1 MVIPSPPQKVHPS
14 HPRVGKFEQGLLNF
28 PPPLMNPGG
37 KTPHKSAKLFASR
50 SPPTLTTHYEITSHG
65 HRYAL
70 RQPCNLIPSSFN
82 RLCPI
87 DVRREADRSR
97 MSVLQRQPFEIANN
111 PGDAIHIVDPSNE
124 ILFLERYLSNW
135 YLIDDGML
143 KNLFESG
150 VISFFENV
158 KKKKYLF
165 EYRSNIF
172 LSRLNNFYI
181 DVYYFIFNFDL
192 LEFVEIVD

>member
-1 MVIPSPPQKVHPS
+1 MVIPSPRQNVHPS
-14 HPRVGKFEQGLLNF
+14 HPRVGKFEQELLNF

-37 KTPHKSAKLFASR
+37 KTPHKSAKLFAPR

-135 YLIDDGML
+135 SML
-143 KNLFESG
+143 VWCVETSLRKWSNFFFWECEEEKVL
-150 VISFFENV
+150 VWISI
-158 KKKKYLF
+158 KYLF
-165 EYRSNIF
+165 IAS
-172 LSRLNNFYI
+172 
-181 DVYYFIFNFDL
+181 
-192 LEFVEIVD
+192 

>member
-37 KTPHKSAKLFASR
+37 KTPHKSAKLFAPR

-135 YLIDDGML
+135 SML
-143 KNLFESG
+143 VWCVEKSLRKWSNF
-150 VISFFENV
+150 FFENV
-158 KKKKYLF
+158 KKYLF

>member
-37 KTPHKSAKLFASR
+37 KTPHKSAKLFAPR

-135 YLIDDGML
+135 SML
-143 KNLFESG
+143 VWCVETSLRKWSNF
-150 VISFFENV
+150 FFENV
-158 KKKKYLF
+158 KKYLF

-181 DVYYFIFNFDL
+181 DVYYFIFNFDF
-192 LEFVEIVD
+192 LEFVEMVD